1 MMNDVLINGER
12 LRETFRT
19 LVRVNGPSRQEGEIA
34 RVVTALL
41 TELNVTVVMDNAAT
55 ALGGEVGNLIAHVP
69 GTYAA
74 EPLLFSVHLDTVEP
88 TAGICLVESDGE
100 IATDGSTILGAD
112 DRAGVAVLIEL
123 VRTLRENGLPHPPLE
138 LCFSVCEEIGVM
150 GSQVL
155 DYSLLHSRCAFV
167 LDSSGAAGS
176 LVISG
181 PAQQHLRA
189 EVFGMAAH
197 AGITPED
204 GISSITVAAHALSR
218 MKLGR
223 IDAETT
229 ANFGIIHGGAATN
242 VIADYVELEGE
253 ARSRDP
259 RKLQQQVEH
268 MRECFVRE
276 AEVAGARA
284 EVTVT
289 DVYPAFTLAA
299 ASRPVRLASAALR
312 ALGIEPILAATGGG
326 SDANFF
332 NNRGI
337 EAVLLP
343 ACFQYPHSH
352 REKLNVEQLEL
363 LLQCVLGIVEKA
375 NSVP

>member
-1 MMNDVLINGER
+1 MMNDMVINGAR
-12 LRETFRT
+12 LRETFRA
-19 LVRVNGPSRQEGEIA
+19 LVRVNGPSRHEGEIA
-34 RVVTALL
+34 RLVTSLL
-41 TELNVTVVMDNAAT
+41 EEQGVTVVMDNSAT
-55 ALGGEVGNLIAHVP
+55 VLGGEVGNLIAHVP
-69 GTYAA
+69 GTFAA

-100 IATDGSTILGAD
+100 IATDGTTILGAD

-167 LDSSGAAGS
+167 LDSTGAAGS
-176 LVISG
+176 IIISG
-181 PAQQHLRA
+181 PAQQHLRV
-189 EVFGMAAH
+189 EVFGLAAH

-204 GISSITVAAHALSR
+204 GISSINVAAHALSR

-229 ANFGIIHGGAATN
+229 ANFGTIHGGAATN
-242 VIADYVELEGE
+242 VIADYVELKGE
-253 ARSRDP
+253 ARSRNP

-276 AEVAGARA
+276 AEAVGARA

-289 DVYPAFTLAA
+289 DAFPAFNLAA
-299 ASRPVRLASAALR
+299 DSRPVRLASAALR
-312 ALGIEPILAATGGG
+312 TMGIEPILASTGAG

-343 ACFQYPHSH
+343 ACFQHPHSH
-352 REKLNVEQLEL
+352 REKLNVEQLEQL
-363 LLQCVLGIVEKA
+363 LHCVLGIVAEA
-375 NSVP
+375 